1 MADKTGRS
9 VSWAPYMSVGERL
22 KLNKATLLSKAL
34 EKEQKWRG
42 REKTEK
48 ERMQSSFFIGKDVK
62 LSC

>member
-1 MADKTGRS
+1 
-9 VSWAPYMSVGERL
+9 MSVGERL